1 MKAVD
6 FTDDL
11 NQFLAE
17 YSYQPIL
24 TEKLDSLA
32 ETPIDQEILNE
43 IVLWKV
49 NRYVFLDKS
58 IMERFEQLKGLNPGE
73 HRKSDLILKLML
85 KQRGVDLP
93 MASTFM
99 RFRNPRVFQIIDR
112 HAYRAIFDK
121 KYPLYQSSSLDQKVS
136 VYLDYLDELIALCKR
151 KTLRFET
158 VDRLLYIFGKRKNGQ
173 L

>member
-6 FTDDL
+6 FTGDL

-17 YSYQPIL
+17 YNYQPGL

-32 ETPIDQEILNE
+32 EIPIDQEILNE

-58 IMERFEQLKGLNPGE
+58 IMEEFEQLKGLNPGE
-73 HRKSDLILKLML
+73 HRKADLILKLML
-85 KQRGVDLP
+85 DQKGVDLP

-121 KYPLYQSSSLDQKVS
+121 KYPLYQSSSPDQKAS
-136 VYLDYLDELIALCKR
+136 VYFDYLDEVITLCKR

-158 VDRLLYIFGKRKNGQ
+158 VDRLLYIFDKRKNGQ